1 MPGMKLILIRHGESE
16 GNAGGFVQGRLDF
29 GLTSLGRAQAHATAE
44 RLRGLKVDR
53 LVSSP
58 LKRAFET
65 ASVFAGVVGLEI
77 EPEPGLMEYDMGAA
91 SGLTGPQI
99 REKFP
104 EIMAAWGKGIRPTFP
119 GEEGRDEFH
128 ARVAEVLRRYA
139 GTRQTIAA
147 VAHGGVI
154 SAVCYQVLGMDRA
167 RRGSFETANCSITEV
182 ALDRAGHMVLTRQND
197 TCHLD
202 GILTTVDRG

>member
-1 MPGMKLILIRHGESE
+1 MKLILIRHGESE
-16 GNAGGFVQGRLDF
+16 GNAAGFVQGRLDF
-29 GLTSLGRAQAHATAE
+29 GLTALGRAQAEATAE
-44 RLRGLKVDR
+44 RLRGLKIDR

-58 LKRAFET
+58 LKRAFDT
-65 ASVFAGVVGLEI
+65 ASVFSAAIGIEI
-77 EPEPGLMEYDMGAA
+77 ESEPGLMEYDMGAA

-104 EIMAAWGKGIRPTFP
+104 EMMAAWQKGIRPTFP

-128 ARVAEVLRRYA
+128 ARVQDVLQRFA
-139 GTRQTIAA
+139 ATKQTIAA
-147 VAHGGVI
+147 VAHGGVV
-154 SAVCYQVLGMDRA
+154 SAVCYQVLGMDRS

-182 ALDRAGHMVLTRQND
+182 ALDRAGHLVLVRQND

-202 GILTTVDRG
+202 GLLTAVDRG

>member
-1 MPGMKLILIRHGESE
+1 MKLFLIRHGESE
-16 GNAGGFVQGRLDF
+16 GNAAGFVQGHLDF

-44 RLRGLKVDR
+44 RLRDLKVDR

-58 LKRAFET
+58 LSRAFQT
-65 ASVFAGVVGLEI
+65 ASIIAGALGQSVES
-77 EPEPGLMEYDMGAA
+77 EPGLMEYDMGAA

-104 EIMAAWGKGIRPTFP
+104 EMMAQWQKGIRPTFP

-128 ARVAEVLRRYA
+128 ARVEAVI
-139 GTRQTIAA
+139 TRFAATKETIVA
-147 VAHGGVI
+147 VAHGGVV

-167 RRGSFETANCSITEV
+167 RRGAFETANCSITEV
-182 ALDRAGHMVLTRQND
+182 GLDRAGHLVLLSQND

-202 GILTTVDRG
+202 GVLTTVDRG